1 MRFPPVALPAGAEAL
16 RAEVRAFL
24 AEAGAHWGPEV
35 AARSWM
41 GFDRDF
47 SRAVGARGWIG
58 MVWPRAYGGHERSAL
73 ERAIVIEEMLAAG
86 APVAAHWIGDRQ
98 SGPLLLRLGTEA
110 QKRRLLPGIAR
121 GEIAF
126 CIGLSEPDAGSD
138 LAALRTR
145 AERVPG
151 GWRLNGRKIWTSF
164 AHLSDWMIALVR
176 TSPAP
181 EGGPRH
187 AGLSQFLID
196 LRLSGIGIRPIAD
209 LLGEEGFNEV
219 TFDNVLLPEDALL
232 GAEGQGWAQATAEL
246 AFERSGPDRIL
257 SSFPALALAMDSLAR
272 VPGAEAPVGRLIARL
287 ATLRRMSFAV
297 AAMLERGQAPA
308 QEAALIKEAGN
319 AFEQALP
326 EAIRD
331 LLEPEAMPPPLR
343 RLMTDLSLLAPGFS
357 LRGGTRE
364 ILRGII
370 ARELGLR

>member
-343 RLMTDLSLLAPGFS
+343 RLMTDLSLLAPSFS